1 MEFLGK
7 YSRNHKCSSPT
18 PLPIFSKERL
28 EDKNQSLYRING
40 IPLNTGHNAA
50 DAFDGNYDTYVTTS
64 SVGMDFGTPVQINRI
79 RFVPRTANNG
89 IVPGN
94 SYALFYYANGWKEF
108 KILYAENSY
117 LDFKDVPYATLY
129 WLRNLT
135 TGKEE
140 LPFFYSNGKQYFLH
154 TDTINESIY

>member
-1 MEFLGK
+1 MEFLGR

-18 PLPIFSKERL
+18 PLPVFSKEQP
-28 EDKNQSLYRING
+28 EDKNQFLYRING

-89 IVPGN
+89 IVPGD
-94 SYALFYYANGWKEF
+94 SYALFIMPMVGRSLKYF
-108 KILYAENSY
+108 MQKIVIWILKMYRM
-117 LDFKDVPYATLY
+117 
-129 WLRNLT
+129 LRFI
-135 TGKEE
+135 G
-140 LPFFYSNGKQYFLH
+140 YG
-154 TDTINESIY
+154 I